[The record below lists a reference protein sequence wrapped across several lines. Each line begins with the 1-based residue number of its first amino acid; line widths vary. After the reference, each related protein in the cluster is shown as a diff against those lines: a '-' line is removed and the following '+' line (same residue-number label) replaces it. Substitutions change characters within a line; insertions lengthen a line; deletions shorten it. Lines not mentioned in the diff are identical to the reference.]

1 MSASIL
7 ENMVEGLGFGDV
19 AALVEAGADVNE
31 TDVLG
36 CSAIFLSSEQG
47 NVQVVTEL
55 IAANANVN
63 QANNDGATPLHMA
76 CQEGHTEIVAKLL
89 AANANVNQANNHG
102 DTALIVASYYHC
114 LLYTSPS
121 PRD

>member
-31 TDVLG
+31 TDGLG
-36 CSAIFLSSEQG
+36 CSALFLSSEQG

-76 CQEGHTEIVAKLL
+76 CQLRAT
-89 AANANVNQANNHG
+89 
-102 DTALIVASYYHC
+102 
-114 LLYTSPS
+114 
-121 PRD
+121 PRSSRRCSLRTPMWTRRTTMATPR